1 MQHPDVQTQPWNIV
15 DHLQSEE
22 EILAYRHAAEED
34 GDPALI
40 EAVKADIALARET
53 HSLLQQDES
62 S

>member
-1 MQHPDVQTQPWNIV
+1 MQNSNAQIKPWNIL

-22 EILAYRHAAEED
+22 DILTYLHAAEED

-53 HSLLQQDES
+53 HSLFTPDQS